1 MADCPARNDRHGI
14 LVIDHDDKPPESL
27 SAATGEPEASNPIR
41 MVASE
46 AGVHPVVVKIVLGAA
61 LWFLLVTWLSF
72 AWGPEI
78 DYLLV
83 IVTLFFGI
91 FFTLFLLTASY
102 STHDPR
108 WPVRDMSFREFLS
121 SDVGIGSGTMS
132 GRDVLLEVALIPVAL
147 AFAATLIGLAWVL
160 FG

>member
-1 MADCPARNDRHGI
+1 MADRAAKGDRDGI
-14 LVIDHDDKPPESL
+14 LVIDDDRKPPEN
-27 SAATGEPEASNPIR
+27 AATPACASETGDAAR
-41 MVASE
+41 TEASE
-46 AGVHPVVVKIVLGAA
+46 AGVHPMVVKVALGAA
-61 LWFLLVTWLSF
+61 LWFLFVTWLSF

-83 IVTLFFGI
+83 IVTLFFGF

-108 WPVRDMSFREFLS
+108 WPVRDTSFREFLVS
-121 SDVGIGSGTMS
+121 EVGIGD
-132 GRDVLLEVALIPVAL
+132 GRMKGREVLLEVALIPVAL
-147 AFAATLIGLAWVL
+147 ALAATLIGLAWVL

>member
-1 MADCPARNDRHGI
+1 MEA
-14 LVIDHDDKPPESL
+14 
-27 SAATGEPEASNPIR
+27 GET
-41 MVASE
+41 
-46 AGVHPVVVKIVLGAA
+46 GVHPIVVKIALGAT
-61 LWFLLVTWLSF
+61 LWFLAVTWLSF

-83 IVTLFFGI
+83 IVTLFFAL

-108 WPVRDMSFREFLS
+108 WPVRDTSLHEFLTS
-121 SDVGIGSGTMS
+121 KIGIGSGTML